1 MRCEL
6 ASLETLRTVRGK
18 VPLVSRPSPWGL
30 GHLNQ
35 RGRWLTCELASLE
48 TTDKCPVVRL
58 RPMEAVFISLMVLV
72 VLLTGFVA
80 LMVLYK
86 LFKTGS

>member
-1 MRCEL
+1 MVEVRACEPRNHRQ
-6 ASLETLRTVRGK
+6 E
-18 VPLVSRPSPWGL
+18 
-30 GHLNQ
+30 
-35 RGRWLTCELASLE
+35 
-48 TTDKCPVVRL
+48 PVVRL

-72 VLLTGFVA
+72 LLLTGFVA

>member
-1 MRCEL
+1 MPTGALVEVRACEPRNHRQ
-6 ASLETLRTVRGK
+6 E
-18 VPLVSRPSPWGL
+18 
-30 GHLNQ
+30 
-35 RGRWLTCELASLE
+35 
-48 TTDKCPVVRL
+48 PVVRL

-72 VLLTGFVA
+72 LLLTGFVA